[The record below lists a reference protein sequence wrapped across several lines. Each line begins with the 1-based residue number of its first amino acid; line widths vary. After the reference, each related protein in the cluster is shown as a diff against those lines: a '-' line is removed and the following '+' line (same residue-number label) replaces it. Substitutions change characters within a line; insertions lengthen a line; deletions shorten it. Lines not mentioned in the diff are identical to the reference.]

1 MGYLSLVC
9 FLATSLPSLS
19 ALSGDLA
26 LHDPSMILRPSS
38 GNPKYLIYSSHE
50 GLMAHQSSDRISWKR
65 NSAAF
70 PNGINWVTEYT
81 QDRNNKALWH
91 PTFPF
96 MTTTIGVATS
106 TTGLPGSF
114 TDQGKVIVSN
124 SSVIYNCIDPNLLVD
139 ASGKWWLQFGSFYAG
154 IYQVELSPSTGKVK
168 SGATPKRIA
177 SRPASDSPANA
188 IEAPHLTEKAPITT
202 CSYHL
207 TIAAKVGPFVDK
219 SGKQMLNGGGT
230 QILATSGDRI
240 GPGGQSV
247 LADGGTDRLI
257 HHYYDK
263 SENGLAKLGV
273 RTITWTS
280 DGWLTV

>member
-1 MGYLSLVC
+1 
-9 FLATSLPSLS
+9 
-19 ALSGDLA
+19 
-26 LHDPSMILRPSS
+26 MILRPSS

-81 QDRNNKALWH
+81 QDRNNKALWAPDISFH
-91 PTFPF
+91 DNKYHLYYSASSFGSQKSA
-96 MTTTIGVATS
+96 IGVATS

-114 TDQGKVIVSN
+114 TDQGKVIV
-124 SSVIYNCIDPNLLVD
+124 PTPH
-139 ASGKWWLQFGSFYAG
+139 GKWWLQFGSFYAG

-188 IEAPHLTEKAPITT
+188 IEAPHLYRKGVQSTYRIMVGRSTSP
-202 CSYHL
+202 S
-207 TIAAKVGPFVDK
+207 GPFVDK